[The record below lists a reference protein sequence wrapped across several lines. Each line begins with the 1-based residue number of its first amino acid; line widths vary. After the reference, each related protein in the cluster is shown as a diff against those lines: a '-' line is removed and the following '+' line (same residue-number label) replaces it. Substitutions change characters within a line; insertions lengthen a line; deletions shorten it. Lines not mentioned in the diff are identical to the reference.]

1 MTINILWFPFST
13 TTMLNATYSLPS
25 QYPLHLSTLYH
36 SNSKWEEEGRVRGK
50 RRVVWRRSVATCSDF
65 SYILGDVIPF
75 TPLIFKGPIT
85 CCTKVPSSILNLFF
99 FTSCS
104 LFLYSFPFSSSSS
117 ILPHFFVYTTSLK
130 SACRHQNLIA
140 FINWY
145 ANREG
150 EDSINET
157 CRSHI

>member
-1 MTINILWFPFST
+1 MVSIFNNNDVECNIFSSHTILFTFQHST
-13 TTMLNATYSLPS
+13 TPI
-25 QYPLHLSTLYH
+25 H
-36 SNSKWEEEGRVRGK
+36 SGRKRGRVRGK

-85 CCTKVPSSILNLFF
+85 CCTKVPSSTLNLFF

-104 LFLYSFPFSSSSS
+104 LFLYPFFSSSSSSSS

-130 SACRHQNLIA
+130 SACRRQNLIA

-145 ANREG
+145 ANRGG
-150 EDSINET
+150 EDSINGT